1 MTDDPRITTAEGAE
15 LGKQDVQTGDHDHD
29 QTGASSSSPTTS
41 ASSSPRSWD
50 DYSGPVWSA
59 AEAARRCGVSRTTLT
74 RRLTAGDIPGA
85 VKTSD
90 GWRIPAQGL
99 ALAGLAG
106 RTPPDPQPEEPEQD
120 AEHSDAASSSAVEVA
135 ELRAQLAVERVKR
148 EGAEKLAEERADYIR
163 DLRSALLAL
172 APPPADDSAADSG
185 DNGHQDTPTPSPT
198 RETASQDA
206 ASAVEEHPTA
216 PAPRRGVLSRLWG
229 ALTEG

>member
-1 MTDDPRITTAEGAE
+1 MTDDPRITTTKGAD
-15 LGKQDVQTGDHDHD
+15 LGKQDVQTGDHDHE
-29 QTGASSSSPTTS
+29 QTGAEVTPTPDSTSSSPQ
-41 ASSSPRSWD
+41 PWD
-50 DYSGPVWSA
+50 TYSGPVWSA

-120 AEHSDAASSSAVEVA
+120 AEHPDAASSSAVEVA

-163 DLRSALLAL
+163 DLRSALRAI

-185 DNGHQDTPTPSPT
+185 DDGHQDTPTPSST

>member
-1 MTDDPRITTAEGAE
+1 MTTEPQDPDDRADD
-15 LGKQDVQTGDHDHD
+15 LGKQDVQTGAHGHD
-29 QTGASSSSPTTS
+29 QTSGTGTGA
-41 ASSSPRSWD
+41 RSWD

-59 AEAARRCGVSRTTLT
+59 AEAARRCGVRRTTLT

-120 AEHSDAASSSAVEVA
+120 AEHPDASSSAVEVA

>member
-1 MTDDPRITTAEGAE
+1 MTDDPRSTTAEGAE
-15 LGKQDVQTGDHDHD
+15 LGKQDVQTCDHD
-29 QTGASSSSPTTS
+29 QTSDRTGESSPTTS
-41 ASSSPRSWD
+41 DSSSPRSWD
-50 DYSGPVWSA
+50 AYSGPVWSA

-120 AEHSDAASSSAVEVA
+120 AEHPDAAEVA
-135 ELRAQLAVERVKR
+135 DLRAQLAVERVKR
-148 EGAEKLAEERADYIR
+148 EGAEKLAEERGEYIR
-163 DLRSALLAL
+163 DLRSALRAI
-172 APPPADDSAADSG
+172 APPPAENPDGAGDDSG
-185 DNGHQDTPTPSPT
+185 DDGHQDAPTPSST